1 MLRRL
6 DEGSARYRYFQTKY
20 RELREQFTT
29 LRNCYYLIE
38 CAWCKRHIRWKRRE
52 GAMPGGT
59 SHGIC
64 PPCAAAMVRE
74 MQAREMRPMALSIF
88 LGEAW
93 ESLSAVVALVA

>member
-1 MLRRL
+1 
-6 DEGSARYRYFQTKY
+6 
-20 RELREQFTT
+20 
-29 LRNCYYLIE
+29 
-38 CAWCKRHIRWKRRE
+38 
-52 GAMPGGT
+52 MPGGT